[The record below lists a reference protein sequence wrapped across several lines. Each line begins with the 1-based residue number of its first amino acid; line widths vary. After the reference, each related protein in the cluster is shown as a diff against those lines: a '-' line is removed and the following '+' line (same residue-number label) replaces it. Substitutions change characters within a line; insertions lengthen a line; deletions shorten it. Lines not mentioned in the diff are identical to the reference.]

1 MFAFSTRF
9 FFLHLGI
16 STFGFLRLPNLN
28 FCTHTAMASRPP
40 TTKRSTVTP
49 YTLPVERPPCTI
61 DPTAVVADKATIIG
75 TFPVEIAEHAV
86 IHPYARIRAEGGRVT
101 IGPYCVIAETA
112 IVGLPEG
119 QRGDVV
125 LDRHVSVES
134 GAEVLAKRVGEVTE
148 VGVHARIEAGA
159 TVGRFCRLTPTEV
172 VLAGEQV
179 EDFTV
184 VFGDGRRRRDKTLV
198 ESGDIQK
205 QRVKAQ
211 EKYVEVLKK
220 LIVDGKSKW
229 ID

>member
-1 MFAFSTRF
+1 
-9 FFLHLGI
+9 
-16 STFGFLRLPNLN
+16 
-28 FCTHTAMASRPP
+28 MASRPP
-40 TTKRSTVTP
+40 TTKRSTATP

-75 TFPVEIAEHAV
+75 TYPVEIAEHAV

-134 GAEVLAKRVGEVTE
+134 GAEVLAKHVGEVTE
-148 VGVHARIEAGA
+148 VLSVDAYGGCAGWGAGGGFYGGVWG
-159 TVGRFCRLTPTEV
+159 G
-172 VLAGEQV
+172 Q
-179 EDFTV
+179 
-184 VFGDGRRRRDKTLV
+184 RRRDRTLV
-198 ESGDIQK
+198 GSEEIQR

-211 EKYVEVLKK
+211 EKHVEMLKK
-220 LIVDGKSKW
+220 LVVDGKSKW
-229 ID
+229 IE

>member
-1 MFAFSTRF
+1 
-9 FFLHLGI
+9 
-16 STFGFLRLPNLN
+16 
-28 FCTHTAMASRPP
+28 MASRPP
-40 TTKRSTVTP
+40 TTKRSTATP

-75 TFPVEIAEHAV
+75 TYPVEIAEHAV
-86 IHPYARIRAEGGRVT
+86 IHPYAHIRAEGGRVT
-101 IGPYCVIAETA
+101 IGPYCVVAETA
-112 IVGLPEG
+112 VVGLPEG

-134 GAEVLAKRVGEVTE
+134 GAEVLAKHVGEVTE
-148 VGVHARIEAGA
+148 VGVHARLEAGV

-172 VLAGEQV
+172 VVAGETV

-184 VFGDGRRRRDKTLV
+184 VFGEGQRRRDRTLV
-198 ESGDIQK
+198 GSEEIQR

-211 EKYVEVLKK
+211 EKHVEMLKK

-229 ID
+229 IE

>member
-1 MFAFSTRF
+1 
-9 FFLHLGI
+9 
-16 STFGFLRLPNLN
+16 
-28 FCTHTAMASRPP
+28 MASRPP

-75 TFPVEIAEHAV
+75 TYPVEIAEHAV

-112 IVGLPEG
+112 VVGLPEG

-134 GAEVLAKRVGEVTE
+134 GAEVLARRVGEVTE
-148 VGVHARIEAGA
+148 VGVLARVEADA

-172 VLAGEQV
+172 VGAGEEV
-179 EDFTV
+179 GDFTV
-184 VFGDGRRRRDKTLV
+184 MFGEGQRRRDGTLV
-198 ESGDIQK
+198 RSEEIQR
-205 QRVKAQ
+205 QRVRAQ
-211 EKYVEVLKK
+211 EKHVEMLKK
-220 LIVDGKSKW
+220 LVVDRKSKW
-229 ID
+229 IE

>member
-1 MFAFSTRF
+1 
-9 FFLHLGI
+9 
-16 STFGFLRLPNLN
+16 
-28 FCTHTAMASRPP
+28 MASRPP
-40 TTKRSTVTP
+40 TTKRSTATP
-49 YTLPVERPPCTI
+49 YTLPVERPPCNI

-134 GAEVLAKRVGEVTE
+134 GAEVLAEHVGEVTE
-148 VGVHARIEAGA
+148 VGVQTKIGAGA
-159 TVGRFCRLTPTEV
+159 TVGRFCRLTPAEV
-172 VLAGEQV
+172 VQDGEQV
-179 EDFTV
+179 QDFTV
-184 VFGDGRRRRDKTLV
+184 VFGDGQRRKDTTTLGS
-198 ESGDIQK
+198 EEIQK

-211 EKYVEVLKK
+211 EKHVEVLKK
-220 LIVDGKSKW
+220 LIVDGKTKW
-229 ID
+229 IE

>member
-1 MFAFSTRF
+1 
-9 FFLHLGI
+9 
-16 STFGFLRLPNLN
+16 
-28 FCTHTAMASRPP
+28 MASRPP
-40 TTKRSTVTP
+40 TTKRSTATP
-49 YTLPVERPPCTI
+49 YTLPVERPPCNI

-86 IHPYARIRAEGGRVT
+86 VHPYARIRAEGGRVT

-134 GAEVLAKRVGEVTE
+134 GAEVLAKHVGEVTE
-148 VGVHARIEAGA
+148 VGVQTKIGAGA

-172 VLAGEQV
+172 VQDEEQV
-179 EDFTV
+179 QDFTV
-184 VFGDGRRRRDKTLV
+184 VFGDGQRRKDTTTLGSA
-198 ESGDIQK
+198 EIQK
-205 QRVKAQ
+205 QRVKTQ
-211 EKYVEVLKK
+211 EKHVEVLKK

-229 ID
+229 IE